1 MVKLDCWF
9 TVGALNAKSCWT
21 FEQWLKQ
28 TYIGLFASSSSNFT
42 KIFCYVWFEQG
53 TAQFVSW
60 CQVLPIIRPCLD
72 VRPRFGP
79 RNDLERGRVQKF
91 MTNVFC
97 SIFCVVICSF
107 AFLAFVR
114 FTGRIGHQEAGCLGK
129 NDVALFLEFFAYF
142 FTVGLNE
149 AFRRPGA
156 VMVGESDLSNSLRV
170 ALKLQWNLQSDI
182 MEFH

>member
-1 MVKLDCWF
+1 M
-9 TVGALNAKSCWT
+9 
-21 FEQWLKQ
+21 
-28 TYIGLFASSSSNFT
+28 
-42 KIFCYVWFEQG
+42 
-53 TAQFVSW
+53 
-60 CQVLPIIRPCLD
+60 
-72 VRPRFGP
+72 
-79 RNDLERGRVQKF
+79 
-91 MTNVFC
+91 
-97 SIFCVVICSF
+97 VICSF